1 MINIDVVV
9 DHPKW
14 KSKINRKSFFFN
26 KIVKYFPPRYQ
37 LKNKNAHLT
46 LLLSN
51 NKNIKK
57 LNYKFRKK
65 NKPTDILS
73 FPLNK
78 KITLTV
84 LLSNNKNIKKL
95 NKVFRKKN
103 KSTDI
108 LSFPL
113 DKKIMISK
121 NTYLGDI
128 IISYNYLDKPRSQDL
143 KLFKQKLIKIF
154 IHGFLHLLGFDHKKN
169 RDYSKMIK
177 EENFLFKY
185 VKSKIN

>member
-1 MINIDVVV
+1 MISINVFSEE
-9 DHPKW
+9 KAW
-14 KSKINRKSFFFN
+14 SKR
-26 KIVKYFPPRYQ
+26 
-37 LKNKNAHLT
+37 LKNKD
-46 LLLSN
+46 
-51 NKNIKK
+51 IFFKK
-57 LNYKFRKK
+57 ICKAFPKKYKF
-65 NKPTDILS
+65 
-73 FPLNK
+73 LNK
-78 KITLTV
+78 KVTFTL

-113 DKKIMISK
+113 DKKIKIKK

-143 KLFKQKLIKIF
+143 KSFKEKVAKIL

-169 RDYSKMIK
+169 KDYSKMLK
-177 EENFLFKY
+177 EEKLIFKS
-185 VKSKIN
+185 VQSKII

>member
-1 MINIDVVV
+1 MININVFSEE
-9 DHPKW
+9 KAW
-14 KSKINRKSFFFN
+14 SKR
-26 KIVKYFPPRYQ
+26 
-37 LKNKNAHLT
+37 LKNKN
-46 LLLSN
+46 
-51 NKNIKK
+51 IFFKK
-57 LNYKFRKK
+57 ICKAFPKKYKF
-65 NKPTDILS
+65 
-73 FPLNK
+73 LNK
-78 KITLTV
+78 KVTFTL

-113 DKKIMISK
+113 DKKIKFSK

-143 KLFKQKLIKIF
+143 KSFKEKVAKIL

-169 RDYSKMIK
+169 KDYSKMLK
-177 EENFLFKY
+177 EENLLFKS
-185 VKSKIN
+185 VQSKINYIEK

>member
-1 MINIDVVV
+1 MIRVNVFSEE
-9 DHPKW
+9 KAW
-14 KSKINRKSFFFN
+14 SKK
-26 KIVKYFPPRYQ
+26 
-37 LKNKNAHLT
+37 LKNKD
-46 LLLSN
+46 
-51 NKNIKK
+51 IFFKK
-57 LNYKFRKK
+57 ICKAFPKKYKF
-65 NKPTDILS
+65 
-73 FPLNK
+73 LNK
-78 KITLTV
+78 KVTFTL

-113 DKKIMISK
+113 NKKIKISK

-143 KLFKQKLIKIF
+143 KLFKEKVIKIF

-169 RDYSKMIK
+169 RDYSKMLK